1 MIQNESNKKE
11 RLIEIKTSF
20 SFYKQ
25 IRIGVHVKSK
35 MKEVFN
41 LKSLLGIN
49 IYDVASMIPP
59 QVHLRRPCY
68 DFSFL

>member
-11 RLIEIKTSF
+11 RLIEIKASF

-35 MKEVFN
+35 MNEVFN
-41 LKSLLGIN
+41 LKSLL
-49 IYDVASMIPP
+49 DKTFMMLH
-59 QVHLRRPCY
+59 Q
-68 DFSFL
+68 